1 MNRSPIITLSLSLA
15 LTLAATAILNAQEQ
29 SPFKTGYLY
38 DFKSDIDD
46 GGKVSRHFFHA
57 TGGLPVVNTDD
68 LFAAIGASYRLNSYN
83 FQDGTPGSLAA
94 LDPWH
99 NVHSIHLGAFID
111 WTLNDEWKLFAL
123 PNIRSTGESGAN
135 FSDTI
140 GGGGL
145 LGASYKFGENLT
157 LGPGIGYITQLQD
170 DPSIF
175 PIVLVDWKLNGRL
188 SLTTG
193 PSVGATLG
201 PGLSLNY
208 DIDDDLRLIFGARYE
223 KLRFR
228 LDENNAAA
236 PGGVGEERGI
246 PIFGALSWQA
256 ADHLLISFVG
266 GLKVG
271 NSLRLEEADDRGL
284 IKTDYDPA
292 PFIGAN
298 LSLTF

>member
-1 MNRSPIITLSLSLA
+1 MNRIALQVILCITLGVVTTLS
-15 LTLAATAILNAQEQ
+15 AQER
-29 SPFKTGYLY
+29 SPFQSGYLY

-46 GGKVSRHFFHA
+46 GGQVSRHFFHA
-57 TGGLPVVNTDD
+57 TGGLPAVNTDD
-68 LFAAIGASYRLNSYN
+68 LFIGIGASYRLNSYH
-83 FQDGTPGSLAA
+83 FEDGPPGSLAA

-99 NVHSIHLGAFID
+99 TIHSIHLGAFIN

-123 PNIRSTGESGAN
+123 PNIRSTAESGAN

-145 LGASYKFGENLT
+145 LGVSYKFSENLT

-188 SLTTG
+188 SITTG

-208 DIDDDLRLIFGARYE
+208 DVNDELRLSFGARYE

-228 LDENNAAA
+228 LDENNPAA

-246 PIFGALSWQA
+246 PLFGALSWQA
-256 ADHLLISFVG
+256 TDHILLSFIG

-271 NSLRLEEADDRGL
+271 NSLRLEADDDRGL
-284 IKTDYDPA
+284 FKTDYDPA
-292 PFIGAN
+292 PYVGAN